1 MVNLVKAIESS
12 SLESDAVKM
21 KSLKKQLRS
30 KDSDINKLRQ
40 STMRP
45 DRMIAPIHAAV
56 GSGSVEILQLVLDT
70 SNVDLGSLAVFGE
83 RRGGEKVAKFG
94 VLDVALVT
102 TPPSIEIVALL
113 LEHVEELSMV
123 VGFEPGMGSI
133 PFCLGYAMDEEYW
146 DILDLLLTKADLVKI
161 DTFSPFYCL
170 AYAILK
176 NKLCVFTHLL

>member
-70 SNVDLGSLAVFGE
+70 SNVDLGSLAIFGE
-83 RRGGEKVAKFG
+83 RGSEKK
-94 VLDVALVT
+94 
-102 TPPSIEIVALL
+102 
-113 LEHVEELSMV
+113 
-123 VGFEPGMGSI
+123 
-133 PFCLGYAMDEEYW
+133 
-146 DILDLLLTKADLVKI
+146 
-161 DTFSPFYCL
+161 
-170 AYAILK
+170 
-176 NKLCVFTHLL
+176 